1 MLLTLNTIYKDP
13 RWEKLLTQ
21 IKLERV
27 NDDGDL
33 ICEHCGKP
41 IVKAYDC
48 IGHHK
53 IELTDENVNDL
64 NISLNSDLIALVH
77 HACHNRI
84 HERFGC
90 EGTRH
95 IYLVYGP
102 PASGKHEY
110 VVSVAGKNDL
120 ILNIDNIY
128 QCISINPR
136 YIHSNKLSRNVFAI
150 RDLIMDMIAT
160 NTGKWKSAY
169 IIGGYPMSSERER
182 IINTLGA
189 EPLYIET
196 PKEECIINAVDRGSE
211 YIKWIEQWFER
222 YTE

>member
-1 MLLTLNTIYKDP
+1 MDLNNFYK
-13 RWEKLLTQ
+13 WNKWKKL
-21 IKLERV
+21 IEIVKLERV
-27 NDDGDL
+27 NEEGDL

-53 IELTDENVNDL
+53 IELTESNVNDL
-64 NISLNSDLIALVH
+64 TISLNPELIALVH
-77 HACHNRI
+77 HACHNHI

-95 IYLVYGP
+95 IYLVYGA
-102 PASGKHEY
+102 PASGKYEY
-110 VVSVAGKNDL
+110 IASVAGKDDL

-128 QCISINPR
+128 QCVSINPR
-136 YIHSNKLSRNVFAI
+136 YIHSKKLSRNVFAV

-160 NTGKWKSAY
+160 NTGRWKNAY

-189 EPLYIET
+189 EPLYIEASR
-196 PKEECIINAVDRGSE
+196 EECIANAYDRGSN
-211 YIKWIEQWFER
+211 YIKWIDQWFER